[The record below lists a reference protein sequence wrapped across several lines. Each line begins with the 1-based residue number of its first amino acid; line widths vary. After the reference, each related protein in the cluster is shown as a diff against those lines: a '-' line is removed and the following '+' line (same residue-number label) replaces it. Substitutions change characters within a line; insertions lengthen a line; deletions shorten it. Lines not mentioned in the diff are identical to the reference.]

1 MSTVSLEQTSSALSR
16 SDRIRLLA
24 SFLVFPLLWCS
35 GLFMVAA
42 VLLPQRLRDVMGADA
57 ATAAFGVINACT
69 AFISLLSN
77 LVVGNLSDHT
87 RSRFGRRTPWVISG
101 GIVGGV
107 SLALVGFLDNV
118 WLIGISYC
126 VCMIGLNMMIAPVIA
141 TLSDRVPANMRG
153 TMSAFLA
160 GGTAV
165 GSALGQMLGSRFLS
179 NQIPGFLLSGT
190 LMAGRNLHGAG
201 LAKGAEFEASGKD
214 VQRFRGYA
222 QILHPPHQRRP

>member
-153 TMSAFLA
+153 HLFESTSPLRY
-160 GGTAV
+160 
-165 GSALGQMLGSRFLS
+165 RFPRTS
-179 NQIPGFLLSGT
+179 SFTTDICP
-190 LMAGRNLHGAG
+190 
-201 LAKGAEFEASGKD
+201 
-214 VQRFRGYA
+214 
-222 QILHPPHQRRP
+222 

>member
-153 TMSAFLA
+153 TMSASLPVVPRWA
-160 GGTAV
+160 A
-165 GSALGQMLGSRFLS
+165 
-179 NQIPGFLLSGT
+179 LSGRCW
-190 LMAGRNLHGAG
+190 GRGSSPIRSPDSCSAAL
-201 LAKGAEFEASGKD
+201 
-214 VQRFRGYA
+214 
-222 QILHPPHQRRP
+222 

>member
-179 NQIPGFLLSGT
+179 NQRHSDG
-190 LMAGRNLHGAG
+190 AGRNLHGAG

>member
-1 MSTVSLEQTSSALSR
+1 
-16 SDRIRLLA
+16 
-24 SFLVFPLLWCS
+24 
-35 GLFMVAA
+35 LFMVAA

-165 GSALGQMLGSRFLS
+165 GSALGQMLGVEVPLQSDPR
-179 NQIPGFLLSGT
+179 IPAQRHSDG
-190 LMAGRNLHGAG
+190 AGRNLHGAG

>member
-87 RSRFGRRTPWVISG
+87 RSRFGRRTPGSFLAALSAAYRLHWS
-101 GIVGGV
+101 V
-107 SLALVGFLDNV
+107 SL
-118 WLIGISYC
+118 
-126 VCMIGLNMMIAPVIA
+126 
-141 TLSDRVPANMRG
+141 
-153 TMSAFLA
+153 TMY
-160 GGTAV
+160 G
-165 GSALGQMLGSRFLS
+165 
-179 NQIPGFLLSGT
+179 
-190 LMAGRNLHGAG
+190 
-201 LAKGAEFEASGKD
+201 
-214 VQRFRGYA
+214 
-222 QILHPPHQRRP
+222 